1 MLPEA
6 KRIKFTKT
14 GRMQFISHLDLNRV
28 MRTALIRA
36 GIPIYYSEGF
46 NPHPKMVFAL
56 PLSIG
61 AESECEL
68 LDIKIVKEM
77 PNDEIK
83 ERLSK
88 ELPCDMSV
96 VNVTDPKEKFTEIA
110 WAEYEI
116 GFESP
121 VDCSKL
127 DEPEIV
133 ITKRTKS
140 GEKQVDIKPQIRS
153 FSLDGCTLTVVLCA
167 DNEGYLNP
175 DYIAK
180 VVGAPGFSYTIMR
193 KRMLK
198 KNGEEFI

>member
-68 LDIKIVKEM
+68 LDIKIIKEM

-96 VNVTDPKEKFTEIA
+96 VNVTDNNCSIAYGNENTHVGGLEI
-110 WAEYEI
+110 
-116 GFESP
+116 SQMKKS
-121 VDCSKL
+121 VLS
-127 DEPEIV
+127 
-133 ITKRTKS
+133 TK
-140 GEKQVDIKPQIRS
+140 G
-153 FSLDGCTLTVVLCA
+153 TVVVKHR
-167 DNEGYLNP
+167 EG
-175 DYIAK
+175 
-180 VVGAPGFSYTIMR
+180 F
-193 KRMLK
+193 
-198 KNGEEFI
+198 